1 MLCLRIDEDTLFEK
15 YKAIWTNIEDLK
27 EIELDAL
34 PAYDDRYIKITANG
48 DKFNT
53 NFSGSDVSDNG
64 VESEFLTVI
73 SIDYLRVYGN
83 KHCLQVHLDNYAHKI
98 MDKKIIDYLDDD
110 LFWANED

>member
-15 YKAIWTNIEDLK
+15 YKAIWTNIEALK
-27 EIELDAL
+27 EIELDVL
-34 PAYDDRYIKITANG
+34 PAYNDRYIKITANG

-64 VESEFLTVI
+64 VESQFLTVI